1 MKKAFELILHP
12 AKMQKII
19 LLVLMLALTLS
30 LVGCDQTE
38 PTTNQDNVI
47 NSAENPLLMDAL
59 KIASILKNQDMTAL
73 AKYVDPEQGLR
84 FSPYGYINVETALV
98 FTADQLPNLFADTK
112 TYTWGAYD
120 GSGEPMNLTF
130 TEYYNDFIY
139 DYDYLNADTIGNNHI
154 VGHGN
159 SLINIEEAYPGS
171 KFVEF
176 YFPGFEEEYAGM
188 DWSSLRL
195 IFQEKN
201 GLRYL
206 VAIVHDQWTI

>member
-12 AKMQKII
+12 SKNQKIV
-19 LLVLMLALTLS
+19 LLVLLLILALG
-30 LVGCDQTE
+30 LVGCTQSE
-38 PTTNQDNVI
+38 TTSNQNNVV
-47 NSAENPLLMDAL
+47 NSAENPILEDAL
-59 KIASILKNQDMTAL
+59 KIVSALKNQDMTAL
-73 AKYVDPEQGLR
+73 TAYIDPDQGLR
-84 FSPYGYINVETALV
+84 FSPYGYINVETDLV
-98 FTADQLPNLFADTK
+98 FTADQLPALFADTK

-120 GSGEPMNLTF
+120 GSGLPIDLTF

-139 DYDYLNADTIGNNHI
+139 DYDFLNADTIGNNHI

-159 SLINIEEAYPGS
+159 SLVNIEEAYPGS

-195 IFQEKN
+195 IFQEKD

-206 VAIVHDQWTI
+206 VGISHDQWTI